1 MFARKNVF
9 YLRCFRTFRGSCES
23 VTKQDTAGDSRELR
37 TSRGFGEAESA
48 ETPRPRAETHPGRRA
63 GCAAVARQCP
73 SLCLSDSSSGK
84 PDLHFSAH
92 APGPPPPGRPA
103 QKLLRPPTGR
113 PLAPVTIL
121 SAPPAASSPGA
132 CCVHGVLDPVSSLS
146 SDDDRLGEV
155 LSEYFTFPRSQ
166 ARQACHAE
174 VRVGLLSP
182 NLCDGGR

>member
-92 APGPPPPGRPA
+92 APGPPPPGKTRPETPPPA
-103 QKLLRPPTGR
+103 HGTPTCPRDHPVRASCRLFPGGLLRPRCSG
-113 PLAPVTIL
+113 
-121 SAPPAASSPGA
+121 SS
-132 CCVHGVLDPVSSLS
+132 
-146 SDDDRLGEV
+146 V
-155 LSEYFTFPRSQ
+155 LSLFR
-166 ARQACHAE
+166 
-174 VRVGLLSP
+174 
-182 NLCDGGR
+182 